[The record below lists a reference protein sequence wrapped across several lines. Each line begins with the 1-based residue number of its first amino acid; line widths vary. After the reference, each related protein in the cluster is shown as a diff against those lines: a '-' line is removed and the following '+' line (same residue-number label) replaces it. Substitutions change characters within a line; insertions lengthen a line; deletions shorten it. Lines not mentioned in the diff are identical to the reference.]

1 METFGGLQRGNVAGE
16 WRDAIDGIIGIK
28 GGSNLQSEVRT
39 MVPPLD
45 DMTRDVLKRK
55 TCSQASCWRV
65 SAQMCLQAIGLF
77 EKEKVLSPVVAIAC
91 TGFGRGRV
99 IVGIA
104 VLIASDYP
112 FALR

>member
-1 METFGGLQRGNVAGE
+1 
-16 WRDAIDGIIGIK
+16 
-28 GGSNLQSEVRT
+28 
-39 MVPPLD
+39 
-45 DMTRDVLKRK
+45 
-55 TCSQASCWRV
+55 
-65 SAQMCLQAIGLF
+65 MCLQAIGLF